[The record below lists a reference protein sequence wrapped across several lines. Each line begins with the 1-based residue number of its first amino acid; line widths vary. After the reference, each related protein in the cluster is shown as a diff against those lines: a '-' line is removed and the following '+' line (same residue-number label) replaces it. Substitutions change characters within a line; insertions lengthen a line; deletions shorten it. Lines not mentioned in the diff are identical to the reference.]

1 MYSQNRPSK
10 IPRAGFTLLELIGVM
25 TVIAILAAA
34 VLPGA
39 IDLIRTQRSVKEG
52 ELLPKIAEALKRG
65 MLREQVFPIYE
76 NDADKL
82 TEGNEAYWWNLAAR
96 HGGGSANEVRYPLG
110 IRPGFEVT
118 RKLYFAKGS
127 WSGKS
132 FSEVTEDGLSWLN
145 NFQDPTEL
153 RLLLISTTNPDLFIP
168 DTLNEPWF
176 NKFWE
181 DWSVGSDG
189 NPASGAWSNYGF
201 SSSEWQGR
209 AAELNVQRIDLR
221 DWLCTVVIE
230 NRRAIKAEPS
240 MTLNELVL
248 EIPEPSVT
256 LASVPINVTHTGFWD
271 SGSVSVSSGNLQDAE
286 FIIQARNTTE
296 DLNRNNSLDLGEDA
310 NGNGFLDSGEDLNGN
325 GVWDRDEDLNGNN
338 VLDPGEDL
346 NGNNVLDSDED
357 LNGNNFFDRTAQ
369 IYTFVDSVI
378 QTKRGRRIDVTQDA
392 TVTISGRR
400 SFDSPPE
407 QSITA
412 TLTLTNRAP
421 LALLNPDMP
430 SDPIVLTEWTNAD
443 PYIQNRYFLKTQE
456 LLLGEPWT
464 SAEVGIFIIT
474 ESFST
479 LRFDGLGWHY

>member
-1 MYSQNRPSK
+1 MHSQNRPPT

-25 TVIAILAAA
+25 AVIAILAAA

-39 IDLIRTQRSVKEG
+39 IDLIRTQRAVKEG
-52 ELLPKIAEALKRG
+52 EALLKIAEALKRS

-76 NDADKL
+76 NDADES
-82 TEGNEAYWWNLAAR
+82 TEDNDAYWWNLAAR

-110 IRPGFEVT
+110 IRPGSEVT

-127 WSGKS
+127 WSGKV
-132 FSEVTEDGLSWLN
+132 FSEVTEDGLDWLN

-153 RLLLISTTNPDLFIP
+153 RLLLVSTTNPDLLLP
-168 DTLNEPWF
+168 DTLNEPRF

-189 NPASGAWSNYGF
+189 DPASGAWSNYGF

-230 NRRAIKAEPS
+230 NRRAIEEAS
-240 MTLNELVL
+240 GDELFIPALSGDWELDTVYAFTKNQVGS
-248 EIPEPSVT
+248 EIILQLKE
-256 LASVPINVTHTGFWD
+256 VPD
-271 SGSVSVSSGNLQDAE
+271 SS
-286 FIIQARNTTE
+286 
-296 DLNRNNSLDLGEDA
+296 
-310 NGNGFLDSGEDLNGN
+310 
-325 GVWDRDEDLNGNN
+325 
-338 VLDPGEDL
+338 DPP
-346 NGNNVLDSDED
+346 V
-357 LNGNNFFDRTAQ
+357 
-369 IYTFVDSVI
+369 IYTQITNVVL
-378 QTKRGRRIDVTQDA
+378 TKRGRVTDEASLTTIEVRGNRIGTSSGSA
-392 TVTISGRR
+392 TV
-400 SFDSPPE
+400 
-407 QSITA
+407 SIE
-412 TLTLTNRAP
+412 LTLTNRAP
-421 LALLNPDMP
+421 LALLNPDVP
-430 SDPIVLTEWTNAD
+430 STPIVITEWTNAD
-443 PYIQNRYFLKTQE
+443 PYIQNRYFLKSQE